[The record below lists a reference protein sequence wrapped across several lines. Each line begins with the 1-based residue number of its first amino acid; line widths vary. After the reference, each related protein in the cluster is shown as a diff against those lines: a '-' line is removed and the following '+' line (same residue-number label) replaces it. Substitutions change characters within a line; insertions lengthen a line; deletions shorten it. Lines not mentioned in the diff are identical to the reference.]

1 MQSRLPAP
9 PPSTHRAQP
18 GQAPA
23 LPAWPRLS
31 GLALVPALALLLA
44 ACGGTDTA
52 APLAL
57 EINALS
63 SRADQVSG
71 GSVLLRVK
79 LSSVVSPGELRWRT
93 GTQALQA
100 QVLPDN
106 APNSAQVLIT
116 GLPAGSSLIEA
127 AVPDGRA
134 AGSITVVSHA
144 RTGPIFSGKQLTPFE
159 CRTVESGLGQAI
171 DTHCS
176 VATRY
181 DWFYFTASGERK
193 ALADPLAARPTD
205 IANVTTLDGATVPFI
220 VRVESGTINR
230 SIYRLAVL
238 DNPSQAGVWNPAGWN
253 KRVVFRI
260 GESTAAQYNQGTL
273 GINEAFKDQRAIQS
287 LARGFAYVVSSLNV
301 NKTNPND
308 VLAAETIMML
318 KEHLSKS
325 YGLPRWVTGWG
336 GSGGAIQQLLMVDNF
351 PGVLDGVMADAAF
364 PDVFGTAQ
372 AVTDCRLL
380 NRYFI
385 GHPGATTAQR
395 QAFEGHTRNT
405 CANWDVGNG
414 DVLVANGGA
423 GNPGCGLNDASK
435 VYHPTNNATGARC
448 TVHDVSANILGR
460 DAATG
465 FARRPLDNVG
475 VQYGLVA
482 LRAGQISTT
491 QFLDVNA
498 GVGGY
503 DVDGNIVAQRTAA
516 DSATLQRAYETG
528 RFLSGGGGLAT
539 TPIMHLRLYA
549 EPGADIH
556 TIYNDLVI
564 REKLKRA
571 NGRSDNQVIW
581 VFPNPALAPLLG
593 LGTAQQAVLTTLADQ
608 VVLQELD
615 MMTQW
620 LDAMAAD
627 SAPLTADKVARL
639 KPAEAVDS
647 CWGVADAKRYKEVA
661 SYDGAGTCNAL
672 YKKTPPPR
680 MAAGGPLVDDIAK
693 CQLKPVAA
701 ADYLPA
707 VFSPAELTRLNT
719 IFTQGVCDYSKPGV
733 GQVALKGTW
742 QRY

>member
-1 MQSRLPAP
+1 MRPFSSSPLRASLLP
-9 PPSTHRAQP
+9 
-18 GQAPA
+18 G
-23 LPAWPRLS
+23 
-31 GLALVPALALLLA
+31 ALALLLGLA
-44 ACGGTDTA
+44 GCGGNDKA
-52 APLAL
+52 APATLTL
-57 EINALS
+57 QALS
-63 SRADQVSG
+63 SRADMVSG
-71 GSVLLRVK
+71 GSALLQLGLTPDVNAT
-79 LSSVVSPGELRWRT
+79 ELRWRA
-93 GTQALQA
+93 GGQDLAA
-100 QVLPDN
+100 QVLPG
-106 APNSAQVLIT
+106 AGPGAAQVLVS
-116 GLPAGSSLIEA
+116 GLALGANEVQV

-134 AGSITVVSHA
+134 SGSIMLTNHP
-144 RTGPIFSGKQLTPFE
+144 RTGPVFSGPQLTPFE
-159 CRTVESGLGQAI
+159 CRTVESGLGAAV
-171 DTHCS
+171 DAACS
-176 VATRY
+176 VATRH

-193 ALADPLAARPTD
+193 ALADPLAARPADMATT
-205 IANVTTLDGATVPFI
+205 TTLDGVRVPFM
-220 VRVESGTINR
+220 VRVESGTVNR
-230 SIYRLAVL
+230 SIYRIAVL
-238 DNPSQAGVWNPAGWN
+238 DNPAQAGVWNGAGWN

-273 GINEAFKDQRAIQS
+273 GINEAFKDKRATES

-308 VLAAETIMML
+308 VLAAETVMML
-318 KEHLSKS
+318 KEHIAKT

-336 GSGGAIQQLLMVDNF
+336 GSGGAIQQLLMVDNY

-364 PDVFGTAQ
+364 PDVWGTAQ

-380 NRYFI
+380 NRYFLAN
-385 GHPGATTAQR
+385 PGATAAQR

-405 CANWDVGNG
+405 CANWDAGNG
-414 DVLVANGGA
+414 DVLVATGGA
-423 GNPGCGLNDASK
+423 GNPGCGLNDASR

-460 DAATG
+460 DPATG

-475 VQYGLVA
+475 IQYGLNA
-482 LRAGQISTT
+482 LKAGTITTT
-491 QFLDVNA
+491 QFLNVNA

-516 DSATLQRAYETG
+516 DAATLRRAYETG

-593 LGTAQQAVLTTLADQ
+593 LGAGQQTVLAALADQ

-620 LDAMAAD
+620 LDGITTD
-627 SAPLTADKVARL
+627 PAPLTADKVARH
-639 KPAEAVDS
+639 KPAAAVDA
-647 CWGVADAKRYKEVA
+647 CWGVADAKRYNEAA
-661 SYDGAGTCNAL
+661 SYDGAGVCNAL

-680 MAAGGPLVDDIAK
+680 MAAGGPLADDTMK
-693 CQLKPVAA
+693 CQLKPIAA
-701 ADYLPA
+701 ADYLPV
-707 VFSPAELTRLNT
+707 VFSTDEAARLAA
-719 IFTQGVCDYSKPGV
+719 IFPQGVCDHSKPGV
-733 GQVALKGTW
+733 EQVKLKGTW
-742 QRY
+742 LRY